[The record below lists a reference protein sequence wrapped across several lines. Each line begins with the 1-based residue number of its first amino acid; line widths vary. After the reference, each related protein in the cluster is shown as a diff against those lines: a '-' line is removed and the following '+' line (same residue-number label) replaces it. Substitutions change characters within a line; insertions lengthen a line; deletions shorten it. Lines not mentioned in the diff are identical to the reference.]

1 MRYILRQENDRS
13 APSMI
18 ASEELENEF
27 LAISWARAW
36 LKDHAVH
43 DRYRLSRDDGAQ
55 AMLMIRAI
63 AGQWYAMPLSEGAA
77 TQGAA
82 AKARSGTVGS
92 VRLCTDDPRMVGA

>member
-1 MRYILRQENDRS
+1 
-13 APSMI
+13 MI

-63 AGQWYAMPLSEGAA
+63 TGQWYAMPLPEGAA